1 MEARSSDL
9 VWKSGSIPISQSIAR
24 AHYTSQTIRLTLLC
38 FATQRV
44 ALSFCGYGDLSNW
57 TRAQKLIT
65 STPDRGRKWLQ
76 GGYKDEPTPVGAE
89 WDEDELFARGKDE
102 GAKLKSALEGMRKVV
117 ASVDKI

>member
-1 MEARSSDL
+1 MQVRSGKLSR
-9 VWKSGSIPISQSIAR
+9 KSRFIPPSRSIAR
-24 AHYTSQTIRLTLLC
+24 PVYTSKATRLTLLC
-38 FATQRV
+38 YAAQRV